1 ATARGWKGCKAPGMN
16 TFVDTASVA
25 ETRELGR
32 RLGQVLE
39 PGDVI
44 ALEGD
49 LGTGKT
55 ELVKGIAQALGVAS
69 GVHSPTFVLHHRYQ
83 GRLLI
88 EHYDLYRL
96 EGMAWADTGL
106 DEPAPDAVTVIE
118 WPERADVLADWASI
132 RIRLISKAPT
142 RRRLMLLRGPARI
155 ETIFTHAPGD

>member
-1 ATARGWKGCKAPGMN
+1 
-16 TFVDTASVA
+16 
-25 ETRELGR
+25 
-32 RLGQVLE
+32 
-39 PGDVI
+39 
-44 ALEGD
+44 
-49 LGTGKT
+49 
-55 ELVKGIAQALGVAS
+55 VKGIAQALGVAS

-132 RIRLISKAPT
+132 RIRLICQAPT
-142 RRRLMLLRGPARI
+142 RRRLTRLRGPARI
-155 ETIFTHAPGD
+155 ETIFTHASGD